1 MRDAA
6 EVRARVA
13 GAARGRAEVR
23 TPSPSSLSMVSGRS
37 VLSHELQGKDRVDV
51 QFASSCLL
59 FVSEE
64 LAFGGFLKFRW
75 WLCRSK
81 RFANFSQ
88 KTSMAPSLARP
99 DPRRRHHFLR
109 HSVRLDCGVLDL

>member
-37 VLSHELQGKDRVDV
+37 VLSQLQARTEWMYSLPVALCSLFLRVDV
-51 QFASSCLL
+51 WW
-59 FVSEE
+59 V
-64 LAFGGFLKFRW
+64 LKFRW
-75 WLCRSK
+75 WLFR
-81 RFANFSQ
+81 RNASQ
-88 KTSMAPSLARP
+88 TS
-99 DPRRRHHFLR
+99 
-109 HSVRLDCGVLDL
+109 

>member
-37 VLSHELQGKDRVDV
+37 VLSHELQARTEWMYSLPVAV
-51 QFASSCLL
+51 CSL
-59 FVSEE
+59 
-64 LAFGGFLKFRW
+64 FLKSW
-75 WLCRSK
+75 
-81 RFANFSQ
+81 
-88 KTSMAPSLARP
+88 
-99 DPRRRHHFLR
+99 
-109 HSVRLDCGVLDL
+109 RLVGF

>member
-37 VLSHELQGKDRVDV
+37 VLSQLQARRRMYRFTVAV
-51 QFASSCLL
+51 CSL
-59 FVSEE
+59 
-64 LAFGGFLKFRW
+64 FLKSWRLVALFS
-75 WLCRSK
+75 LFFVFLILFLEVPLVALSSK
-81 RFANFSQ
+81 RI
-88 KTSMAPSLARP
+88 
-99 DPRRRHHFLR
+99 
-109 HSVRLDCGVLDL
+109 SVR

>member
-37 VLSHELQGKDRVDV
+37 VLSQLQARRRMYRFTVAV
-51 QFASSCLL
+51 CSL
-59 FVSEE
+59 FLSWRLVALFFFSD
-64 LAFGGFLKFRW
+64 LCFLKFRW
-75 WLCRSK
+75 WLSR
-81 RFANFSQ
+81 RNASQ
-88 KTSMAPSLARP
+88 TSRTSRENKYGAEPGS
-99 DPRRRHHFLR
+99 
-109 HSVRLDCGVLDL
+109 S

>member
-37 VLSHELQGKDRVDV
+37 VLSQLQARRRMHRFTVAV
-51 QFASSCLL
+51 CSL
-59 FVSEE
+59 
-64 LAFGGFLKFRW
+64 FLKSWR
-75 WLCRSK
+75 LV
-81 RFANFSQ
+81 ALFS
-88 KTSMAPSLARP
+88 
-99 DPRRRHHFLR
+99 FLI
-109 HSVRLDCGVLDL
+109 SVS

>member
-37 VLSHELQGKDRVDV
+37 VLSQLQARRRMYRFTVAVCG
-51 QFASSCLL
+51 CLL

-64 LAFGGFLKFRW
+64 LAFGGSFFLF
-75 WLCRSK
+75 
-81 RFANFSQ
+81 
-88 KTSMAPSLARP
+88 
-99 DPRRRHHFLR
+99 
-109 HSVRLDCGVLDL
+109 